1 MKLYFFNN
9 IAGCGADE
17 YANTGGL
24 ADDIAMGFES
34 ACNVH
39 DVCYNGKFYRVH
51 STGILLHHTSFH
63 VVNIEGVR
71 GSTPSLL
78 TRCAPP
84 IGGIWD
90 CTTTKDQCDDNFASH
105 MTAACLAQYPTD
117 SADSIIIWFVCYI
130 IIQYPVKRKHIWHSS
145 ACFLQFEFCKFLLQ
159 PSTFSCRHGV
169 GK

>member
-1 MKLYFFNN
+1 
-9 IAGCGADE
+9 
-17 YANTGGL
+17 
-24 ADDIAMGFES
+24 MGFES

-39 DVCYNGKFYRVH
+39 DVCYNGKCIESIQPEFFFFI
-51 STGILLHHTSFH
+51 ILPLH

-117 SADSIIIWFVCYI
+117 SADSIIIWFVRYI
-130 IIQYPVKRKHIWHSS
+130 TIQYPAKRKHIWHSS